1 MRKTMPATVFL
12 RGKFFAVYSLH
23 MPFYWN
29 WTENQTGVYRNK
41 TIIMRGFIYF
51 KLKFLVKNITLHYQ
65 RFIVWLER
73 SPPAWAT
80 RLAYE
85 IAK

>member
-51 KLKFLVKNITLHYQ
+51 KLKIFSEKYNVTLPTFY
-65 RFIVWLER
+65 RLTWTF
-73 SPPAWAT
+73 PPCMGNAT
-80 RLAYE
+80 SLWNC
-85 IAK
+85 